1 MTSTSQHDVDV
12 QTSGPDTTGPETTD
26 TEATR
31 TAPLPREHLLVI
43 VTLLVA
49 SFVVILNETVMS
61 VAIPVLQDDLGV
73 PPSVG
78 QWLTTAFM
86 LTMAVVIPL
95 TGFLIQRVTTRTLFV
110 AAMSL
115 FTAGTV
121 LAFFSTTFAVL
132 LVARVVQA
140 SGTAVMLPLLMT
152 TVMTIVPVERRGAM
166 MGNITVVIAVA
177 PALGPTLS
185 GFILDHLGWR
195 WIFGVVAPIALA
207 ALLIGARH
215 VVSVSASGNQR
226 IDLPSVPLSALGL
239 GGLVYGL
246 VGIGEHAQGSSAVP
260 TWLPFVVGTVALAAF
275 VARQLHLQRTDRALL
290 DLRVFSSGQF
300 RVALGAMLIAM
311 CAMFGSFLLLPLF
324 AQQALG
330 LTALETGLI
339 TLPGGVLMGVSGPF
353 VGRLYDRFGPRVLAV
368 PGSLCVSLGLWLL
381 VDVDAET
388 SIAWLVGA
396 NLVLMLGLSATFTPL
411 MTTALGSVEPRLYS
425 YASAVVGSL
434 QQVAGAAGA
443 ALFITIMTVVS
454 SAGVDAGM
462 GEGPAFVDG
471 VRRAFLVGA
480 LLSLLLVALVPFLR
494 KPDAE
499 PAAPAVH

>member
-12 QTSGPDTTGPETTD
+12 ETSGPDTTGP
-26 TEATR
+26 EATR

-61 VAIPVLQDDLGV
+61 VAIPVLQEDLGV
-73 PPSVG
+73 PPSTG

-95 TGFLIQRVTTRTLFV
+95 TGFLIQRVATRTLFV

-115 FTAGTV
+115 FTAGTA

-152 TVMTIVPVERRGAM
+152 TVMTIVPAARRGAM

-177 PALGPTLS
+177 PALGPTMS
-185 GFILDHLGWR
+185 GFVLDHLGWR

-207 ALLIGARH
+207 ALVIGARY
-215 VVSVSASGNQR
+215 VVSVSATGNQR
-226 IDLPSVPLSALGL
+226 IDVVSVPLSALGL

-246 VGIGEHAQGSSAVP
+246 VGIGEHAQGSSGTP
-260 TWLPFVVGTVALAAF
+260 TWLPFVVGAVALAAF
-275 VARQLHLQRTDRALL
+275 VARQIHLQRTDRALL
-290 DLRVFSSGQF
+290 DLRVFTSGQF
-300 RVALGAMLIAM
+300 RIALGAMLIGM
-311 CAMFGSFLLLPLF
+311 SAMFGSFLLLPLF

-330 LTALETGLI
+330 LSALQTGLI
-339 TLPGGVLMGVSGPF
+339 TLPGGIVMGVTGPF
-353 VGRLYDRFGPRVLAV
+353 VGRLYDRYGPRVLAV
-368 PGSLCVSLGLWLL
+368 PGSVLVSAGLWLL
-381 VDVDAET
+381 VDVDADT
-388 SIAWLVGA
+388 SLAWLVGA

-425 YASAVVGSL
+425 YASAVVSTL

-454 SAGVDAGM
+454 SAGVESGM
-462 GEGPAFVDG
+462 GEGAAFVDG

-494 KPDAE
+494 KPDAA

>member
-1 MTSTSQHDVDV
+1 MSTA
-12 QTSGPDTTGPETTD
+12 TTDPTATTD
-26 TEATR
+26 TP
-31 TAPLPREHLLVI
+31 PLPREHLLVI
-43 VTLLVA
+43 GTLLVA

-61 VAIPVLQDDLGV
+61 VAVPVLQDDLGV
-73 PPSVG
+73 PPSTG

-95 TGFLIQRVTTRTLFV
+95 TGYLIQRMATRTLYV

-121 LAFFSTTFAVL
+121 LAFASQGFAML

-152 TVMTIVPVERRGAM
+152 TVMTIVPVARRGAM

-185 GFILDHLGWR
+185 GFVLDHFGWR

-207 ALLIGARH
+207 ALVVGARY
-215 VVSVSASGNQR
+215 VVSVAATGDQR
-226 IDLPSVPLSALGL
+226 IDAVSVPLSALGL

-246 VGIGEHAQGSSAVP
+246 VGIGEHAQGSSGTP
-260 TWLPFVVGTVALAAF
+260 TWLPFVVGGVALAAF
-275 VARQLHLQRTDRALL
+275 VARQLQLQRDDRALL
-290 DLRVFSSGQF
+290 DLRVFTSGQF
-300 RVALGAMLIAM
+300 RIATGAMLIAM
-311 CAMFGSFLLLPLF
+311 AAMFGSFLLLPLF
-324 AQQALG
+324 AQQTLG
-330 LTALETGLI
+330 LSALETGLI
-339 TLPGGVLMGVSGPF
+339 TLPGGVVMGVTGPF
-353 VGRLYDRFGPRVLAV
+353 VGRLYDRLGPRVLVV
-368 PGSLCVSLGLWLL
+368 PGSLLVSAGLWLL
-381 VDVDAET
+381 VDVDADT
-388 SIAWLVGA
+388 SVAWLVGA

-454 SAGVDAGM
+454 ASGVDAGL
-462 GEGPAFVDG
+462 GEGQAFVGG
-471 VRRAFLVGA
+471 VQQAFLVGA
-480 LLSLLLVALVPFLR
+480 LLSLVLVVLVPFLR
-494 KPDAE
+494 KADAPE
-499 PAAPAVH
+499 GAPAH

>member
-1 MTSTSQHDVDV
+1 MTSTTDPVLDPAAP
-12 QTSGPDTTGPETTD
+12 TGTTGADVP
-26 TEATR
+26 AG
-31 TAPLPREHLLVI
+31 APLPREHLLVI

-95 TGFLIQRVTTRTLFV
+95 TGYLIQRVTTRTLFV

-121 LAFFSTTFAVL
+121 LAFASTTFSML

-207 ALLIGARH
+207 ALVVGARH
-215 VVSVSASGNQR
+215 VVSISAHGDQR

-246 VGIGEHAQGSSAVP
+246 VGIGEHAQGSSSVP
-260 TWLPFVVGTVALAAF
+260 TWVPFVVGTVALAAF
-275 VARQLHLQRTDRALL
+275 VARQLHLQRSDRALL
-290 DLRVFSSGQF
+290 DLRVFGSGQF
-300 RVALGAMLIAM
+300 RVALGAMLVAM

-339 TLPGGVLMGVSGPF
+339 TLPGGIVMGVSGPF
-353 VGRLYDRFGPRVLAV
+353 VGRLYDRYGPRLLAV
-368 PGSLCVSLGLWLL
+368 PGSVCVSLGLWLL

-388 SIAWLVGA
+388 SVAWLVGA

-454 SAGVDAGM
+454 AAGVDAGA
-462 GEGPAFVDG
+462 GEGAAFVDG

-480 LLSLLLVALVPFLR
+480 VLSLVLVALVPFLR
-494 KPDAE
+494 KPDGPAH
-499 PAAPAVH
+499 AAP